1 MKERKRALQA
11 KATVWLAPP
20 PVSCLPALADPGPG
34 PALTPAVFSC
44 PLPQLSCPPS
54 LLFLLSLSLLYPSTS
69 PLAESFSHSPT
80 HLIVSL
86 TSFLAGFSLASSTLS
101 PKLITSS
108 FFHHTSRN
116 PKPVLAFIWASAYLI
131 VHDGASV
138 HYFAKS
144 IYSSVFTRFRRVK
157 VRV

>member
-34 PALTPAVFSC
+34 PALTSAVFSC

-54 LLFLLSLSLLYPSTS
+54 SSYWASPCSIPPFLLLLSLFL
-69 PLAESFSHSPT
+69 SPT

-86 TSFLAGFSLASSTLS
+86 TSSLSGFSLASSTLS
-101 PKLITSS
+101 HKLITSS
-108 FFHHTSRN
+108 FFHRTSRN
-116 PKPVLAFIWASAYLI
+116 PKPVLVFIWAFAYLI
-131 VHDGASV
+131 VHGGASV

-144 IYSSVFTRFRRVK
+144 IYSSVFTRLRVK

>member
-54 LLFLLSLSLLYPSTS
+54 LLFLLSLSLLYPSIS
-69 PLAESFSHSPT
+69 PLAESFSQSY
-80 HLIVSL
+80 SL
-86 TSFLAGFSLASSTLS
+86 DRQPHKFSLRLFFSILHSVSQTHHLLFQASISFYLSLRISHSARWCQCTLFCQKYLLIRLHTLS
-101 PKLITSS
+101 K
-108 FFHHTSRN
+108 
-116 PKPVLAFIWASAYLI
+116 
-131 VHDGASV
+131 G
-138 HYFAKS
+138 
-144 IYSSVFTRFRRVK
+144 
-157 VRV
+157 

>member
-54 LLFLLSLSLLYPSTS
+54 LLFLLSLSLLHPSIS
-69 PLAESFSHSPT
+69 PLAESFSQSY
-80 HLIVSL
+80 SL
-86 TSFLAGFSLASSTLS
+86 DRQPHKFSLRLFFSILHSVSQTHHLLFLSSHLTQSQASISFYLSLRISHSARWCQCTLFCQKYLLIRLHTLS
-101 PKLITSS
+101 K
-108 FFHHTSRN
+108 
-116 PKPVLAFIWASAYLI
+116 
-131 VHDGASV
+131 G
-138 HYFAKS
+138 
-144 IYSSVFTRFRRVK
+144 
-157 VRV
+157 